1 MRASIDLSLNF
12 ALHEISEGLQ
22 SVVLG
27 GHISFNQWT
36 IRLAFSQ
43 TLLCMAMGTS
53 SLSEHIYLSF
63 CLFVLPSWLKFFL
76 IKDENYL
83 VWIRWFS
90 SGAQRFQ
97 HSWQSCIL
105 CQHVL
110 KIKTVCLHVIIP
122 AMHSFSMRPAK
133 YFYDNPLP
141 NYLDPKTVLIYRPHP
156 VEGIL
161 HIVLSQQLYRYL
173 VPLLFYRSS
182 EYSFYCE
189 QYSFCLDIIGK

>member
-22 SVVLG
+22 SVELG

-43 TLLCMAMGTS
+43 TWLCMTMGTS
-53 SLSEHIYLSF
+53 SWSEHIYLSF

-76 IKDENYL
+76 IKEENYL

-105 CQHVL
+105 CQHVFENKKSL
-110 KIKTVCLHVIIP
+110 FTCCHTRDAQLFNETCKIFLLSRCL
-122 AMHSFSMRPAK
+122 
-133 YFYDNPLP
+133 N
-141 NYLDPKTVLIYRPHP
+141 TLIQK
-156 VEGIL
+156 
-161 HIVLSQQLYRYL
+161 LS
-173 VPLLFYRSS
+173 
-182 EYSFYCE
+182 
-189 QYSFCLDIIGK
+189 